1 MSMKITVDK
10 KILAGVIFC
19 SIILLSIP
27 VISWY
32 NSEKFKEANQWVN
45 HTHEVLYE
53 FEQVLNYCIDA
64 ETGERGFIITGH
76 GKNLA
81 PYTNATS
88 RIFEH
93 LDKANELTKDNPR
106 QQKNIKDLRQLAT
119 QFTEQLSA
127 IITIRKTKGFE
138 EAQQMEAADLS
149 KTILDK
155 IRKEIMDVKN
165 IEQNLLSL
173 RKQGSEKDA
182 RNFNIISI
190 VLVILIV
197 VVLITVYIIITANIS
212 ALRTAQTEAIN
223 RNRILEGTGGLAR
236 EIQGNIQVQ
245 ELAQTIINYLANFTN
260 AQLGAFYVAE
270 ENTLKMVSAYAIDK
284 KTQSLPVIEF
294 GEGLAGQAA
303 AEKRTI
309 LVSNV
314 PAGHFK
320 INTSFGNI
328 TPQNIIALPFL
339 FENSVMGV
347 IELGTVNTFTPIQ
360 LEFLSIITDSI
371 AIAVSSS
378 QVRQQTKEL
387 LEETQRQ
394 AEELESQQEELKQ
407 TNETLHA
414 KTQQLENSEMELKA
428 QQEELQQTN
437 EALEE
442 KANQLKTQKEILRS
456 AKMEVEAKAKEL
468 ETTGRFKS
476 EFLANMSHELRTPLN
491 SILIL
496 SQLLAENKN
505 KVLGEKEVKH
515 AQSIYSSGTELLELI
530 NEVLDLSKV
539 EAGKIELEIGEV
551 YIDQITDSLHSMF
564 NEMATNK
571 QVSFTISNKAE
582 NFRHPLL
589 TDEQRV
595 QQILRN
601 LLSNAFKFTP
611 AGGNVLLEIQLAPA
625 TDESSD
631 TNELISFS
639 VTDTG
644 IGIPQNK
651 QALVFEAFHQGDG
664 STKRKYGGTGLGLSI
679 SKKLAGALGGEIQLQ
694 SEEGKGSTFTLFLP
708 LKFDA
713 SRIMATD
720 NRIEVK
726 KVAAANAAGHPNHN
740 SPTFTRP
747 NDIDDRHSITEIDR
761 VILIIEDDEHFAKLL
776 LNLIRKKNY
785 KGIIAHQGNT
795 GLSFARHYKPDCI
808 ILDMKLNE
816 MDGSEVLKK
825 MKNDPELRH
834 IPVQIISGYD
844 RKKDVMELG
853 AFDFIR
859 KPVTQADIG
868 TAIDRMEEFTRQK
881 LKKLLIVEDNR
892 EQNNAIKELIGNED
906 VKLFSAYGGA
916 EAYDMLLKEKFDC
929 IIIDLGL
936 PDMSGIDLMDKIKAN
951 GDLENIPVIVYT
963 GKDLNKDELA
973 RLNRLANTV
982 VLKTANSI
990 ERLLDETI
998 LFLHR
1003 AEHDLPKEKQ
1013 RIIRQLHRST
1023 EVLKGRKV
1031 LVVDDDMRNIY
1042 SLTNVLEEEGLICL
1056 YADNGKEAIRKLEEH
1071 GDIDIVLMD
1080 LMMPE
1085 MDGFEAMQQIRKME
1099 KYIKLPVIALTAKAM
1114 KGDREKCLETGFSD
1128 YISKPVNIE
1137 QLVSLMRVW
1146 LYR

>member
-1 MSMKITVDK
+1 MSIKVSVDK
-10 KILAGVIFC
+10 KILAGVVFC

-27 VISWY
+27 VISYY

-64 ETGERGFIITGH
+64 ETGERGYIITGDE
-76 GKNLA
+76 KNLA
-81 PYTNATS
+81 PYNNASS

-93 LDKANELTKDNPR
+93 LDKVNELTKDNSR
-106 QQKNIKDLRQLAT
+106 QQKNIQDIRQLAT
-119 QFTEQLSA
+119 QLTEQLSA
-127 IITIRKTKGFE
+127 TINVRKTKGFE
-138 EAQQMEAADLS
+138 PAQQMEAADLS
-149 KTILDK
+149 KSILDK
-155 IRKEIMDVKN
+155 IRKEILDVKS

-173 RKQGSEKDA
+173 RKQSSEKDA
-182 RNFNIISI
+182 RNFSIISI

-197 VVLITVYIIITANIS
+197 IVLIAVYIIITANIG
-212 ALRTAQTEAIN
+212 ALRKAQTEAIN
-223 RNRILEGTGGLAR
+223 RNRILEGTSGLAR
-236 EIQGNIQVQ
+236 EIQGNIQLQ
-245 ELAQTIINYLANFTN
+245 ELAQTIINYLATFTN

-270 ENTLKMVSAYAIDK
+270 GDTLKMVSAYAIDK
-284 KTQSLPVIEF
+284 RTVNLPVIEF

-309 LVSNV
+309 LVNNV
-314 PAGHFK
+314 PTGHFK

-339 FENSVMGV
+339 FENSIAGV
-347 IELGTVNTFTPIQ
+347 IELGAIHNFTPIQ

-371 AIAVSSS
+371 AIAISSS
-378 QVRQQTKEL
+378 HVRQQTKEL

-414 KTQQLENSEMELKA
+414 KTQLLENSEMELKA

-442 KANQLKTQKEILRS
+442 KASLLEIQKDVLRS

-496 SQLLAENKN
+496 SQLLAENRN
-505 KVLGEKEVKH
+505 NILGEKEQKH
-515 AQSIYSSGTELLELI
+515 AQSIHSAGNELLNLI

-539 EAGKIELEIGEV
+539 EAGKMDLEIDEV
-551 YIDQITDSLHSMF
+551 YIDHIADSLHNMF
-564 NEMATNK
+564 NEMAKNK
-571 QVSFTISNKAE
+571 QVNFIISNKTE
-582 NFRHPLL
+582 NFKHPLL

-611 AGGNVLLEIQLAPA
+611 AGGKVLLEIQLISA
-625 TDESSD
+625 TDKASE
-631 TNELISFS
+631 TNRLIAFS

-644 IGIPQNK
+644 IGIPANK
-651 QALVFEAFHQGDG
+651 QALVFEAFQQADG

-679 SKKLAGALGGEIQLQ
+679 SKKLAEALGGDLKLQ

-708 LKFDA
+708 LKPGA
-713 SRIMATD
+713 SRIIAPD
-720 NRIEVK
+720 NRTEVK
-726 KVAAANAAGHPNHN
+726 KAARAIEAGHPGNKLP
-740 SPTFTRP
+740 SSTTAT
-747 NDIDDRHSITEIDR
+747 DIDDRHSITENDR
-761 VILIIEDDEHFAKLL
+761 VILIIEDDEHFAMLL
-776 LNLIRKKNY
+776 LELIRKKNY
-785 KGIIAHQGNT
+785 KGIIAHQGNA

-834 IPVQIISGYD
+834 IPVQIISGYN

-859 KPVTQADIG
+859 KPVSQADIEG
-868 TAIDRMEEFTRQK
+868 AIDRMEEFTRKK

-906 VKLFSAYGGA
+906 VKFFSAYSGA
-916 EAYDMLLKEKFDC
+916 EAYDTLLKEKFDC

-936 PDMSGIDLMDKIKAN
+936 PDMSGIDLMEKIKAN

-963 GKDLNKDELA
+963 GKDLNKDELT

-982 VLKTANSI
+982 VLKTANSV
-990 ERLLDETI
+990 ERLLDETV

-1003 AEHDLPKEKQ
+1003 AEHDLPQEKQ
-1013 RIIRQLHRST
+1013 RIIRQLHRSD
-1023 EVLKGRKV
+1023 EVLKDRTV
-1031 LVVDDDMRNIY
+1031 LIVDDDMRNIY
-1042 SLTNVLEEEGLICL
+1042 SLTNALEEEGLICL
-1056 YADNGKEAIRKLEEH
+1056 YADNGKEAIRKLEDHSE
-1071 GDIDIVLMD
+1071 IDIVLMD

-1085 MDGFEAMQQIRKME
+1085 MDGFEAMQQIRKIE

-1137 QLVSLMRVW
+1137 QLISLMRVW

>member
-1 MSMKITVDK
+1 MSINITVDK

-32 NSEKFKEANQWVN
+32 NSENFKDTNQWVN

-53 FEQVLNYCIDA
+53 FEQVLNYCVDA
-64 ETGERGFIITGH
+64 ETAERGYIITG
-76 GKNLA
+76 KEQYITPFSSA
-81 PYTNATS
+81 S
-88 RIFEH
+88 DRIFEH
-93 LDKANELTKDNPR
+93 LDKVKELTKDNPR
-106 QQKNIKDLRQLAT
+106 QQKNIQDIRQLAT
-119 QFTEQLSA
+119 QLTEQLTA
-127 IITIRKTKGFE
+127 IINVRKTKGFE
-138 EAQQMEAADLS
+138 QAQQMEAADLS

-155 IRKEIMDVKN
+155 IRKEILDVKS
-165 IEQNLLSL
+165 IEQNLLSQ

-182 RNFNIISI
+182 ANFNRISI
-190 VLVILIV
+190 ILVILIV
-197 VVLITVYIIITANIS
+197 FVLIAVYIIITANIN
-212 ALRTAQTEAIN
+212 ALREAQTEAIN
-223 RNRILEGTGGLAR
+223 RNHILEGTGGLAR

-245 ELAQTIINYLANFTN
+245 ELAQTIINYLATFTN

-270 ENTLKMVSAYAIDK
+270 GNTLKMVSAYAIDR
-284 KTQSLPVIEF
+284 KTQNLPIIEF

-309 LVSNV
+309 LVNNV
-314 PAGHFK
+314 PAGHFN

-328 TPQNIIALPFL
+328 TPKNIIALPFI
-339 FENSVMGV
+339 FENSVTGV

-360 LEFLSIITDSI
+360 LEFLSVVTDSI
-371 AIAVSSS
+371 GIAVSSS

-414 KTQQLENSEMELKA
+414 KTQLLEDSQMK
-428 QQEELQQTN
+428 LQQTN

-442 KANQLKTQKEILRS
+442 KARQLKTQKEILRS
-456 AKMEVEAKAKEL
+456 AKMEVEAKAQEL

-496 SQLLAENKN
+496 SQLLAENRN
-505 KVLGEKEVKH
+505 NVLGEKEIKH
-515 AQSIYSSGTELLELI
+515 AQSIYSSGTELLNLI

-539 EAGKIELEIGEV
+539 EAGKIELEISEV
-551 YIDQITDSLHSMF
+551 YIDQVTDSLHSMF
-564 NEMATNK
+564 NEIAKSK
-571 QVSFTISNKAE
+571 QVNFTISNKTE
-582 NFRHPLL
+582 NYKHPLL
-589 TDEQRV
+589 TDEQRL

-611 AGGNVLLEIQLAPA
+611 AGGKVLLEIQLASA
-625 TDESSD
+625 TDKASETD
-631 TNELISFS
+631 QLISFS

-651 QALVFEAFHQGDG
+651 QALVFEAFQQGDG

-679 SKKLAGALGGEIQLQ
+679 SKKLAEALGGEIQLQ

-708 LKFDA
+708 LKFDTP
-713 SRIMATD
+713 RIIATD

-726 KVAAANAAGHPNHN
+726 EVAGASAAGHPEN
-740 SPTFTRP
+740 
-747 NDIDDRHSITEIDR
+747 
-761 VILIIEDDEHFAKLL
+761 
-776 LNLIRKKNY
+776 
-785 KGIIAHQGNT
+785 
-795 GLSFARHYKPDCI
+795 
-808 ILDMKLNE
+808 
-816 MDGSEVLKK
+816 
-825 MKNDPELRH
+825 
-834 IPVQIISGYD
+834 
-844 RKKDVMELG
+844 KDAMEPG
-853 AFDFIR
+853 AFDFIM
-859 KPVTQADIG
+859 KPASQADIEA
-868 TAIDRMEEFTRQK
+868 AIDRTEEFTRKK

-892 EQNNAIKELIGNED
+892 EQNNAIKELIGNKD
-906 VKLFSAYGGA
+906 VKFFSAYDGA

-936 PDMSGIDLMDKIKAN
+936 PDMSGIDLMEKIKAN
-951 GDLENIPVIVYT
+951 VGLENVPVIVYT

-1003 AEHDLPKEKQ
+1003 AEHDLPQEKQ
-1013 RIIRQLHRST
+1013 RIIRQLHRSN

-1042 SLTNVLEEEGLICL
+1042 SLTNVLEEEGMVCL

-1071 GDIDIVLMD
+1071 ADIDIVLMD

-1085 MDGFEAMQQIRKME
+1085 MDGFEAMRKIRKME
-1099 KYIKLPVIALTAKAM
+1099 KYIQLPVIALTAKAM